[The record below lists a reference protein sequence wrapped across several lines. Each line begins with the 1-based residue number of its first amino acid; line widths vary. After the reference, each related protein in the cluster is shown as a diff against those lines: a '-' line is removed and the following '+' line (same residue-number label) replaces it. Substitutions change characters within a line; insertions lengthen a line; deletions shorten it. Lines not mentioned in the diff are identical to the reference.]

1 MEEEMRRMGMGDP
14 PSPGG
19 GGGDFPDDAY
29 AAFLKESGQASPG
42 SGRGEEEDEFE
53 KAQEEWLN
61 SQGT

>member
-1 MEEEMRRMGMGDP
+1 MEEEMRRMGMVD
-14 PSPGG
+14 SP